1 VTHVAVPPSAAVSAD
16 GSRVAVPTGS
26 SVQVVHASGPSK
38 APQAVDV
45 GHQVAGVALDETGTV
60 LAAWGEGRLSV
71 AAVDGSALRPV
82 ALESDQ
88 RVTRLRVLRDSL
100 VAVVAD
106 QHGLGLRTWS
116 SSDLA
121 AAGSGPRWSDV
132 EVDGLL
138 TAGHRA
144 VLWGRQGTD
153 LDFSAGIPWLRVCE
167 LSDLNGQA
175 WQGEGL
181 KVALNGV
188 VYPVADGHLGVH
200 TLDAMVELAE
210 RGGDWLE
217 VRRRP
222 WDGYAQSVSSADGS
236 HVATLGSR
244 GDEDAEVGYLRV
256 TRMDGDAT
264 VAYAETD
271 PIGPPPALA
280 VANDARATVAYVD
293 AAFVLHILTLTGSD
307 LFRQSTPVG

>member
-1 VTHVAVPPSAAVSAD
+1 V
-16 GSRVAVPTGS
+16 
-26 SVQVVHASGPSK
+26 
-38 APQAVDV
+38 VDV

-82 ALESDQ
+82 ALEPDQ

-100 VAVVAD
+100 VALVAD
-106 QHGLGLRTWS
+106 EHGLGLRTWS

-121 AAGSGPRWSDV
+121 AAGSGPSWSDV

-144 VLWGRQGTD
+144 VLWGRQGGD
-153 LDFSAGIPWLRVCE
+153 LDFSAGTPWLRVCE
-167 LSDLNGQA
+167 LSDLNGPA
-175 WQGEGL
+175 WHGEGL
-181 KVALNGV
+181 EITLNGI
-188 VYPVADGHLGVH
+188 VYPVRDGHLGVH
-200 TLDAMVELAE
+200 DLDTLVELAE
-210 RGGDWLE
+210 RGGGWLE
-217 VRRRP
+217 VSRRA

-256 TRMDGDAT
+256 TRLDGDAT

-280 VANDARATVAYVD
+280 VGNDTRATVAYVD
-293 AAFVLHILTLTGSD
+293 AAFVLHILTLTGGELS
-307 LFRQSTPVG
+307 RRSTPVG